1 MNGEFETLHGR
12 VEHVTYKNQQTGYT
26 VFKLALTG
34 ETVVVTGNFPYVS
47 QGDVLNL
54 TGEYVVHNTYG
65 PQFKAYTCEKE
76 APTDEAAILRYLS
89 CGAIKGIGPATA
101 GKIIKRFGNSAL
113 DVIKN
118 QPERLCEIKG
128 ISPDKADK
136 ISKEYMRQFGIQ
148 DLMFYLSK
156 FKASPEDA
164 AKIYKQYGER
174 SVEVINQNPY
184 VLCSDEIG
192 FTFDRADEI
201 AESLNIPPDNE
212 NRIHAGLLFVLRHN
226 LMNGHT
232 CLPRKKLCD
241 VVANLLGCSPYDADD
256 AVDTLLSTL
265 TLRSKE
271 INDTQF
277 VFLPQYYAAEE
288 YISARLCLC
297 LEEGK
302 AMPIDELEIDY
313 IENRLHI
320 KYDENQRKVIKTA
333 FQNTITV
340 LTGGPGTGKTT
351 TLNGLIELFE
361 QKEMRVLIAAPTGR
375 AAQRISELT
384 GYEAKTIHRLLEVQ
398 WGEGDK
404 PYFDRNERNPL
415 VCDVIIIDE
424 MSMVDTLLFESL
436 LRALRLG
443 TRIILVGDSDQL
455 PSVSAGNVLHDI
467 IDSSK
472 IPVIALNKIYRQSDK
487 SLIVHNAH
495 EIING
500 KMPVLNSRDAD
511 FFMLDSQNGMETAK
525 TVVDLVANRLP
536 RAYGFEPMTDI
547 QVLCPSRK
555 LDTGTQNLNLL
566 IQEQLNPQINS
577 AKEIRYG
584 GFAFRENDK
593 VMQTKNN
600 YDISWVDDKG
610 ENGSGVYNGDIGV
623 IESIDVYSELVTVRF
638 DDRIASYYGAQV
650 RELELAYAV
659 TVHKSQGSE
668 FNCIILPLC
677 AIPSQLLYRNL
688 LYTAV
693 TRAKRLL
700 VIVGD
705 RETVAKMVENDRKTL
720 RYTALKSMIE
730 EAFNEKFF
738 G

>member
-1 MNGEFETLHGR
+1 MNGEYETLNGR
-12 VEHVTYKNQQTGYT
+12 VEHITYKNQQTGYT
-26 VFKLALTG
+26 VFKLSVAG
-34 ETVVVTGNFPYVS
+34 DTVVVTGNFPYVS
-47 QGDVLNL
+47 QGDVVNL

-65 PQFKAYTCEKE
+65 PQFKAHTCEKE

-101 GKIIKRFGNSAL
+101 SKIIKKFGNNAL

-118 QPERLCEIKG
+118 HPERLCEIKG
-128 ISPDKADK
+128 VSPDKAER

-148 DLMFYLSK
+148 DLMLYLSK

-164 AKIYKQYGER
+164 AKIFKQYGER
-174 SVEVINQNPY
+174 SVKVINENPY
-184 VLCSDEIG
+184 VLCSEEIG

-201 AESLNIPPDNE
+201 AESLNIPPDNPH
-212 NRIHAGLLFVLRHN
+212 RIHAGLFFVLRHN

-241 VVANLLGCSPYDADD
+241 VVAGLLGCSPYDADD
-256 AVDTLLSTL
+256 GVDALLMGLS
-265 TLRSKE
+265 LRSKE
-271 INDTQF
+271 INGTQF
-277 VFLPQYYAAEE
+277 IFLPQYYAAEE

-297 LEEGK
+297 LDEGK
-302 AMPIDELEIDY
+302 PILLDELEIDY
-313 IENRLHI
+313 VENHLHI

-333 FQNTITV
+333 FKNCVTV

-351 TLNGLIELFE
+351 TLNGLIKLFE
-361 QKEMRVLIAAPTGR
+361 QKDLRVLIAAPTGR

-415 VCDVIIIDE
+415 ICDVIIIDE

-467 IDSSK
+467 IDSAK
-472 IPVIALNKIYRQSDK
+472 IPVISLNRIYRQSDT
-487 SLIVHNAH
+487 SLIVYNAH

-500 KMPVLNSRDAD
+500 RMPVLNSRDAD
-511 FFMLDSQNGMETAK
+511 FFMLECQNGADTAK
-525 TVVDLVANRLP
+525 TVVDLVTNRLP
-536 RAYGFEPMTDI
+536 RAYGFVPRTDI

-555 LDTGTQNLNLL
+555 LDTGTQNLNAL
-566 IQEQLNPQINS
+566 IQEQLNPFLNNV
-577 AKEIRYG
+577 KEIKYG

-600 YDISWVDDKG
+600 YDISWVDDRG
-610 ENGSGVYNGDIGV
+610 EKGSGVYNGDIGV
-623 IESIDVYSELVTVRF
+623 IESIDIYTELVTVRF
-638 DDRIASYYGAQV
+638 EDRIASYYGAEV
-650 RELELAYAV
+650 RQLEPAYAV

-668 FNCIILPLC
+668 FNCIVLPLC
-677 AIPSQLLYRNL
+677 AIPTQLLYRNL

-705 RETVAKMVENDRKTL
+705 RQTVAKMVENDRKTL

-730 EAFNEKFF
+730 EAFDEKHFN
-738 G
+738 

>member
-1 MNGEFETLHGR
+1 MNEEYETLHGR
-12 VEHVTYKNQQTGYT
+12 VEHITYKSQQTGYT
-26 VFKLALTG
+26 VFKLSVAG
-34 ETVVVTGNFPYVS
+34 DTVVVTGNFPYVS
-47 QGDVLNL
+47 QGDVVNL

-65 PQFKAYTCEKE
+65 PQFKAHTCEKE

-101 GKIIKRFGNSAL
+101 SKIIKKFGNNAL

-118 QPERLCEIKG
+118 HPERLCEIKG
-128 ISPDKADK
+128 ISPDKADR

-148 DLMFYLSK
+148 DLMLYFSK

-164 AKIYKQYGER
+164 AKIFKQYGER
-174 SVEVINQNPY
+174 SVKVINENPY
-184 VLCSDEIG
+184 VLCSEEIG

-201 AESLNIPPDNE
+201 AESLNIPPDNP
-212 NRIHAGLLFVLRHN
+212 NRIHAGLFFVLRHN

-241 VVANLLGCSPYDADD
+241 VVAGLLGCSPYDADD
-256 AVDTLLSTL
+256 GIDALLMGLS
-265 TLRSKE
+265 LRSKE
-271 INDTQF
+271 INGTQF
-277 VFLPQYYAAEE
+277 IFLPQYYAAEE

-297 LEEGK
+297 LDEGK
-302 AMPIDELEIDY
+302 PILLDELEIDY
-313 IENRLHI
+313 VENHLHI

-333 FQNTITV
+333 FKNCVTV

-351 TLNGLIELFE
+351 TLNGLIKLFE
-361 QKEMRVLIAAPTGR
+361 QKDLRVLIAAPTGR

-415 VCDVIIIDE
+415 ICDVIIIDE

-467 IDSSK
+467 IDSAK
-472 IPVIALNKIYRQSDK
+472 IPVISLNRIYRQSDT
-487 SLIVHNAH
+487 SLIVYNAH

-500 KMPVLNSRDAD
+500 RMPVLNSRDAD
-511 FFMLDSQNGMETAK
+511 FFMLECQNGADTAK
-525 TVVDLVANRLP
+525 TVVDLVTNRLP
-536 RAYGFEPMTDI
+536 RAYGFVPRTDI

-555 LDTGTQNLNLL
+555 LDTGTQNLNAL
-566 IQEQLNPQINS
+566 IQEQLNPFVNNV
-577 AKEIRYG
+577 KEIKYG

-600 YDISWVDDKG
+600 YDISWVDDRG
-610 ENGSGVYNGDIGV
+610 EKGSGVYNGDIGV
-623 IESIDVYSELVTVRF
+623 IESIDIYTELVTVRF
-638 DDRIASYYGAQV
+638 EDRIASYYGAEV
-650 RELELAYAV
+650 RQLEPAYAV

-668 FNCIILPLC
+668 FNCIVLPLC
-677 AIPSQLLYRNL
+677 AIPTQLLYRNL

-705 RETVAKMVENDRKTL
+705 RQTVAKMVENDRKTL

-730 EAFNEKFF
+730 EAFDEKHFN
-738 G
+738 